1 MSRTM
6 KVGVA
11 ALAAVIVLSA
21 AFWYFVLRDDSPP
34 PVSLDSALDTI
45 TQTPSATATMGAGD
59 PTAGAANPTA
69 TTEAEPSAG
78 IDGEWAVDTSQETF
92 VGYRVEEE
100 LAQIGA
106 TTAVGRTPNVTGGI
120 TIADG
125 VVAAGAVIEADM
137 TTLQSDSGLRDGQ
150 LRNQGIQFGQFPT
163 ATFTLTEAVE
173 LPAGLEEGERVSTT
187 LVGEFEL
194 HGVTQPVEIPVEAQ
208 LSNGLIVVVGSITIA
223 FADYDIEAPNAAR
236 VLSIADNGVME
247 FQLFFSKG

>member
-1 MSRTM
+1 M
-6 KVGVA
+6 KVGLA
-11 ALAAVIVLSA
+11 ALVAVIALGG

-34 PVSLDSALDTI
+34 PVSLDSALETI
-45 TQTPSATATMGAGD
+45 TQTPSAS
-59 PTAGAANPTA
+59 PTTGAADPTA
-69 TTEAEPSAG
+69 TTEASTSTDIEG
-78 IDGEWAVDTSQETF
+78 VWAIDTSQETF

-106 TTAVGRTPNVTGGI
+106 TTAVGRTPNVTGSI
-120 TIADG
+120 TITDG
-125 VVAAGAVIEADM
+125 VVQAGSVIEADM
-137 TTLQSDSGLRDGQ
+137 TSLRSDSGLRDGQ

-194 HGVTQPVEIPVEAQ
+194 HGVTQPVQIPVEAQ
-208 LSNGLIVVVGSITIA
+208 LSSGLIVVVGSIVIE
-223 FADYDIEAPNAAR
+223 FADYDIDAPQAAR
-236 VLSIADNGVME
+236 VLSIEDNGVME